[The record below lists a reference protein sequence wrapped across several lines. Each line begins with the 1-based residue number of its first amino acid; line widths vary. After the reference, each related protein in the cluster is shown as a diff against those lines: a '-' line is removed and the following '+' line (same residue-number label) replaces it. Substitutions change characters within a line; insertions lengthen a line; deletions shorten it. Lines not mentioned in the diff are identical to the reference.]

1 MNTPKHAAIAILN
14 RRGRQVRDAPRDDP
28 DRIDRHVTAQLDVDL
43 VAAAVPRLLDDGR
56 CGAAKGRVRG
66 EVVLV
71 VRRRSQQGRPRR
83 VGDVA
88 PAGEVDFWGADGGD
102 WAPAVVEV
110 PGLV

>member
-1 MNTPKHAAIAILN
+1 MNTPEHAAISILKR
-14 RRGRQVRDAPRDDP
+14 RRGQVRDAPRDDP
-28 DRIDRHVTAQLDVDL
+28 DGVDRHVAAELDVDL

-56 CGAAKGRVRG
+56 RGAAKGRVRG

-102 WAPAVVEV
+102 WTPAVVEISRV
-110 PGLV
+110 V